1 MDIRKKFLDYFKT
14 REHLILPSSGL
25 IPENDPSVLFTTAGM
40 QPFKPYYLG
49 TEKPPKDRV
58 STVQKCFRTSDI
70 DSVGYTDRHLTFFE
84 MLGNFSFGDYF
95 KKEAIGFAFD
105 FIVNVLKIPQDRL
118 LIAVFKGDDGIPA
131 DTESIKYWKEYG
143 FSDEI
148 IYRFGKKENFWGP
161 AGETGPCGPC
171 TEIYYDFGHETGC
184 GKPDCIP
191 NCDCGR
197 FLEVWNLVFTQY
209 NFDGKKYTEL
219 PRRNIDT
226 GMGAER
232 IIAVLEGES
241 SVFRT
246 SLFKK
251 ILKKIQE
258 ISGKRLTS
266 PGDDDYDTDA
276 NRAIRILADHI
287 RAIYFLISD
296 GVTPSNEGRGYILRR
311 IIRRAIRF
319 GKQIGINDYFIND
332 IGMVVVK
339 QYSPYYPEL
348 SEKNQFSAKLVLDEE
363 KRFTKTLKEGSRILS
378 EKISEIKDIGRDF
391 LDPKDAFRLY
401 DTYGFPV
408 ELTREIL
415 DENGLKLDHD
425 KFEHYFKEH
434 TEKSK
439 KKTSFDKKIDKN
451 LDLYRNLAKEIHV
464 EFLGY
469 EKDQANTVIERIISS
484 PDDGSARVIEELNT
498 GEKGEIILKD
508 TVFYGEK
515 GGQVGDSGIIRS
527 NGGIFIVKDTQ
538 IPFEN
543 LFIHKGFVKEGKIKA
558 GEAADIEVSNITRR
572 DIRKNHTST
581 HLLQWALRNVFGDQL
596 KQSGSFVSS
605 DRFRFD
611 YSIYDTPS
619 REQIEKVERLVNEKI
634 QRDDPVRCFETTR
647 DYAQQLGTIA
657 LFDEKYGKFVRM
669 VETGDYSRELCG
681 GLHVRR
687 TGQIGLFIIISDSS
701 IGANI
706 RRIEAVTGMHAFN
719 ILKDKEGILESTAA
733 NLEVDIE
740 KVPETVK
747 KLKEENLKISEEL
760 RSLKIKIS
768 AGNILNGMKERIDKE
783 EYKIIYY
790 NFSKDSGFSS
800 LDLKSMGQVSDFL
813 KDSFKNLKTF
823 VALGNLSEGKPVIIL
838 SCTKDM
844 VESGV
849 NCGKLAREIGKI
861 VKGGGGGRPEYAQLG
876 GADPE
881 SLDDAIEYAASNVR
895 KSMGL
900 AK

>member
-14 REHLILPSSGL
+14 KEHLILPSSGL

-40 QPFKPYYLG
+40 QQFKPYYLG
-49 TEKPPKDRV
+49 TEKPPKNRI

-70 DSVGYTDRHLTFFE
+70 DSVGYTDKHLTFFE

-95 KKEAIGFAFD
+95 KKEAIDLAFD
-105 FIVNVLKIPQDRL
+105 FIVNILKIPQDRL
-118 LIAVFKGDDGIPA
+118 LIAVFEGDDEIPA
-131 DTESIKYWKEYG
+131 DTESIKYWKKHG
-143 FSDEI
+143 FNDEV
-148 IYRFGKKENFWGP
+148 IYRFDKKENFWGP

-171 TEIYYDFGHETGC
+171 TEIYYDFGRKAGC
-184 GKPDCIP
+184 GKPDCGL

-197 FLEVWNLVFTQY
+197 FLEIWNLVFTQY

-219 PRRNIDT
+219 PKKNIDT

-232 IIAVLEGES
+232 IIAVLENES
-241 SVFRT
+241 SIFRT
-246 SLFKK
+246 TLFKK

-258 ISGKRLTS
+258 ISGKKLTS
-266 PGDDDYDTDA
+266 PGDDNYDTDA

-296 GVTPSNEGRGYILRR
+296 GVNPSNEGRGYILRR
-311 IIRRAIRF
+311 IIRRAVRF

-339 QYSPYYPEL
+339 QYSPNYPGL
-348 SEKNQFSAKLVLDEE
+348 SEKSRFAAKLVLDEE
-363 KRFTKTLKEGSRILS
+363 KRFTKTLKEGSRILA
-378 EKISEIKDIGRDF
+378 EKISEIKDTGRDF
-391 LDPKDAFRLY
+391 LDPEDAFRLY
-401 DTYGFPV
+401 ETYGFPV
-408 ELTREIL
+408 ELTTEIL

-425 KFEHYFKEH
+425 KFEHYFKQH

-451 LDLYRNLAKEIHV
+451 LDLYRNLAKKIHV

-469 EKDQANTVIERIISS
+469 EKDQANTVIEKIISP
-484 PDDGSARVIEELNT
+484 PDSGNTMVIEELSA

-515 GGQVGDSGIIRS
+515 GGQVGDPGIIRS
-527 NGGIFIVKDTQ
+527 KGGIFIVKDTQ
-538 IPFEN
+538 IPVEN
-543 LFIHKGFVKEGKIKA
+543 LFVHKGFVKEGKIKT
-558 GEAADIEVSNITRR
+558 GEEADIEVSNIARR

-581 HLLQWALRNVFGDQL
+581 HLLHWALRNVFGDQL
-596 KQSGSFVSS
+596 KQSGSFVSG

-657 LFDEKYGKFVRM
+657 LFDEKYGKFVRI
-669 VETGDYSRELCG
+669 VETGNYSRELCG

-687 TGQIGLFIIISDSS
+687 TGQIGLLLIISDSS
-701 IGANI
+701 IGANL

-719 ILKDKEGILESTAA
+719 ILKDKEGILESTGA

-740 KVPETVK
+740 KLPETVK
-747 KLKEENLKISEEL
+747 KLKEENIKISEEL
-760 RSLKIKIS
+760 RSLRVKIS
-768 AGNILNGMKERIDKE
+768 AGNILKGMKEEIEKE

-790 NFSKDSGFSS
+790 NFSKDSAFSS
-800 LDLKSMGQVSDFL
+800 LDVKSMGQVSDFL
-813 KDSFKNLKTF
+813 KNSFKNLKTF
-823 VALGNLSEGKPVIIL
+823 IALGNLNEGKLVIIL

-849 NCGKLAREIGKI
+849 DCGKLAREMGKI

-876 GADPE
+876 GTDPQ
-881 SLDDAIEYAASNVR
+881 SLDEAIEYAVSNVR
-895 KSMGL
+895 KTAGL

>member
-14 REHLILPSSGL
+14 KEHLILPSSGL

-40 QPFKPYYLG
+40 QQFKPYYLG
-49 TEKPPKDRV
+49 TEKPPKNRI

-70 DSVGYTDRHLTFFE
+70 DSVGYTDKHLTFFE

-95 KKEAIGFAFD
+95 KKEAIDLAFD

-118 LIAVFKGDDGIPA
+118 LIAVFEGDDQIPA
-131 DTESIKYWKEYG
+131 DTESIKYWKKHG
-143 FSDEI
+143 FNDEV
-148 IYRFGKKENFWGP
+148 IYRFDKKENFWGP

-171 TEIYYDFGHETGC
+171 TEIYYDFGRKAGC
-184 GKPDCIP
+184 GKPDCGL

-197 FLEVWNLVFTQY
+197 FLEIWNLVFTQY

-219 PRRNIDT
+219 PKKNIDT

-232 IIAVLEGES
+232 IIAVLENES
-241 SVFRT
+241 SIFRT
-246 SLFKK
+246 TLFKK

-258 ISGKRLTS
+258 ISGKKLTS
-266 PGDDDYDTDA
+266 PGDDNYDTDA

-296 GVTPSNEGRGYILRR
+296 GVNPSNEGRGYILRR
-311 IIRRAIRF
+311 IIRRAVRF

-339 QYSPYYPEL
+339 QYSPNYPGL
-348 SEKNQFSAKLVLDEE
+348 SEKSRFAAKLVLDEE
-363 KRFTKTLKEGSRILS
+363 KRFTKTLKEGSRILA
-378 EKISEIKDIGRDF
+378 EKISEIKDTGRDF
-391 LDPKDAFRLY
+391 LDPEDAFRLY
-401 DTYGFPV
+401 ETYGFPV
-408 ELTREIL
+408 ELTTEIL

-425 KFEHYFKEH
+425 KFEHYFKQH

-469 EKDQANTVIERIISS
+469 EKDQANTVIEKIISP
-484 PDDGSARVIEELNT
+484 PDSGNTMVIEELSA

-515 GGQVGDSGIIRS
+515 GGQVGDPGIIRS
-527 NGGIFIVKDTQ
+527 KGGIFIVKDTQ
-538 IPFEN
+538 IPVEN
-543 LFIHKGFVKEGKIKA
+543 LFVHKGFVKEGKIKT
-558 GEAADIEVSNITRR
+558 GEEVDIEVSNIARR

-581 HLLQWALRNVFGDQL
+581 HLLHWALRNVFGDQL

-657 LFDEKYGKFVRM
+657 LFDEKYGKFVRI
-669 VETGDYSRELCG
+669 VETGNYSRELCG

-687 TGQIGLFIIISDSS
+687 TGQIGLLLIISDSS
-701 IGANI
+701 IGANL

-719 ILKDKEGILESTAA
+719 ILKDKEGILESTGA

-740 KVPETVK
+740 KLPETVK
-747 KLKEENLKISEEL
+747 KLKEENIKISEEL
-760 RSLKIKIS
+760 RSLRVKIS
-768 AGNILNGMKERIDKE
+768 AGNILKGMKEEIEKE

-790 NFSKDSGFSS
+790 NFSKDSAFSS
-800 LDLKSMGQVSDFL
+800 LDVKSMGQVSDFL
-813 KDSFKNLKTF
+813 KNSFKNLKTF
-823 VALGNLSEGKPVIIL
+823 IALGNLNEGKLVIIL

-849 NCGKLAREIGKI
+849 DCGKLAREMGKI

-876 GADPE
+876 GTDPQ
-881 SLDDAIEYAASNVR
+881 SLDEAIEYAVSNVR
-895 KSMGL
+895 KTAGL